1 MRTFSLPIRCKTLK
15 TIVAYITFSAPFID
29 YSFLFCFLLVIRSS
43 VLFLPQLC
51 ISFNSTIFFVAHVI
65 IKVIFSWASRIGTYN
80 YIEPLKSFMRRW
92 NLETLLN
99 VDWPINVCVEYI
111 CRHIGNWM
119 IWPQNRQKPWGN
131 LPNRLVACL
140 KIQNRKVYRT
150 RLHMVFPFH
159 MKKYFEESGID
170 LARHR
175 LPWWGDTWQ
184 LQFDWLTHDRNPLQ
198 RGEWLN
204 VMKIKM

>member
-1 MRTFSLPIRCKTLK
+1 MRTFSRPIRCKTLK

-65 IKVIFSWASRIGTYN
+65 IKVIFNWASRIGTYN
-80 YIEPLKSFMRRW
+80 YIEPLKSFVRRW

-140 KIQNRKVYRT
+140 KIQNRNVYRT
-150 RLHMVFPFH
+150 RCIWCFPFTWKNILRNLH
-159 MKKYFEESGID
+159 RFSMPQITLMRGH
-170 LARHR
+170 LAVTVR
-175 LPWWGDTWQ
+175 LIDTWQ
-184 LQFDWLTHDRNPLQ
+184 KPITK
-198 RGEWLN
+198 RGN
-204 VMKIKM
+204 D